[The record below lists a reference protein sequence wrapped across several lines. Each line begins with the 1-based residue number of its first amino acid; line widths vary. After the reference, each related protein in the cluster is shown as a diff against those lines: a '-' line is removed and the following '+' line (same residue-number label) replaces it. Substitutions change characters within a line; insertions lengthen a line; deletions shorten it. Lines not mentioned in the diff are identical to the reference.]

1 MDTDESELSEN
12 DEEDKTEE
20 PLEIEEPLDQNN
32 IIPCTSESQ
41 CYLN

>member
-12 DEEDKTEE
+12 DEEDKTDD
-20 PLEIEEPLDQNN
+20 EIEEPLDQNN